1 MMKTTQRKILAK
13 TTPLMFFLSLS
24 VLTACISACGQKGAL
39 YLSQDNINNST
50 IVIDDSTVTKN
61 TVLKKID
68 E

>member
-1 MMKTTQRKILAK
+1 MMKTTKQKGLAK

-39 YLSQDNINNST
+39 YLPQDNINNST
-50 IVIDDSTVTKN
+50 VVIDDSAVTKN
-61 TVLKKID
+61 TALKNID

>member
-1 MMKTTQRKILAK
+1 MMKTTKQKVLAK

-39 YLSQDNINNST
+39 YLPQDNINNST
-50 IVIDDSTVTKN
+50 VVIDDSAVIKN
-61 TVLKKID
+61 TALKNID

>member
-1 MMKTTQRKILAK
+1 MMESTKQKGLAK

-39 YLSQDNINNST
+39 YLPQDNLTNST
-50 IVIDDSTVTKN
+50 TAIDDSMATTN
-61 TVLKKID
+61 TALKKID

>member
-1 MMKTTQRKILAK
+1 MKTTKQKGLAK

-39 YLSQDNINNST
+39 YLPQDNINNST
-50 IVIDDSTVTKN
+50 VVIDDSAVTKN
-61 TVLKKID
+61 TALKNID

>member
-1 MMKTTQRKILAK
+1 MMKTTQRKTLAK

-24 VLTACISACGQKGAL
+24 VLTACLSACGQKGAL
-39 YLSQDNINNST
+39 YLPQDNINNST